1 MRYVAPYRRIVIIS
15 VICAFFVGLATAGG
29 LGTMVPIL
37 SVLINGDT
45 VSDWGN
51 QRIVEK
57 RLQIDVALEGDDL
70 RVVRVTPDGI
80 AARAGLHKGDYLA
93 HKVTD
98 ARAILSALS
107 DPDIHAL
114 TVQPE
119 SNRPVTFAN
128 LPPVP
133 MHWAIAR
140 QILQKFPTGPIS
152 SIAAVLAV
160 CVAISLFGNFVRYFQ
175 EHYADRAAIYAV
187 NDIRRRLYDH
197 VLHVPMEFFA
207 RSGTSD
213 VTSRLVQD
221 CQGLQ
226 DGFTSVLGQSIQM
239 PINAL
244 GAFILALTISWK
256 LTLFIVLFAP
266 IMVGIIRKF
275 GKKMRRANR
284 RALQSS
290 SSMLGQIEATLLGI
304 RVVKGSNAERF
315 ERRRYSQIMDGLKIE
330 QVRMSRLDAISAP
343 TMEILMLL
351 VVCVVVLW
359 ATNLVQVR
367 RELKPEQFFGVMACL
382 ATIAESLRRFGK
394 LNNVLQRSGAAAAR
408 IFQTLS
414 VPVERPR
421 HMLGRGDRPKIK
433 LPPVTQDIRFEN
445 VTFAYAN
452 NNNPALSNVSL
463 TVNKGECVAIV
474 GRNGSGKTTL
484 AALLPR
490 FYDPQQGRVL
500 IDNIDVRD
508 ATLRSLRSQ
517 ITVVTQ
523 ESVIF
528 PGTIAQNIAYGS
540 PLATKE
546 QIESAARRA
555 FAHEFIVE
563 RADGYQTMLGE
574 LGGSM
579 SGGQKQR
586 LNIARAMLQATPILI
601 LDEATSQV
609 DAESENLIQKAID
622 SLMHERTTFVIA
634 HRLGTILSADRIVVM
649 DRGQVIA
656 AGKHEELLKTC
667 ETYRSLYERQ
677 M

>member
-1 MRYVAPYRRIVIIS
+1 M
-15 VICAFFVGLATAGG
+15 
-29 LGTMVPIL
+29 
-37 SVLINGDT
+37 NGDT
-45 VSDWGN
+45 VSDWAN

-57 RLQIDVALEGDDL
+57 RLKIDVIREGDDL
-70 RVVRVTPDGI
+70 RVVRVTRDGI
-80 AARAGLHKGDYLA
+80 ADHAGLHKFDSL
-93 HKVTD
+93 TNPTTN
-98 ARAILSALS
+98 ARAVLSQLS
-107 DPDIHAL
+107 DPAVSAATIYLEPDRPIHF
-114 TVQPE
+114 
-119 SNRPVTFAN
+119 NH
-128 LPPVP
+128 LPRVP
-133 MHWAIAR
+133 WYWAIGR

-239 PINAL
+239 PINAI

-266 IMVGIIRKF
+266 IMVAIIRTF

-359 ATNLVQVR
+359 ATNLIQVR
-367 RELKPEQFFGVMACL
+367 GELKPDQFFGVMACL

-394 LNNVLQRSGAAAAR
+394 LNNVLQRSGAAASR
-408 IFQTLS
+408 IFQIMS

-421 HMLGRGDRPKIK
+421 HMLGRSDRPKIK
-433 LPPVTQDIRFEN
+433 LPAVSEDIRFEN
-445 VTFAYAN
+445 VSFAYAN
-452 NNNPALSNVSL
+452 NSNLALSNVSL
-463 TVNKGECVAIV
+463 TVKKGECVAIV

-490 FYDPQQGRVL
+490 FYDPQAGRVL
-500 IDNIDVRD
+500 IDGIDVRD

-555 FAHEFIVE
+555 FAHDFIVE
-563 RADGYQTMLGE
+563 RADGYQTLLGE

-586 LNIARAMLQATPILI
+586 LNIARAMLRATPILI

-609 DAESENLIQKAID
+609 DAESESLIQKAID

-656 AGKHEELLKTC
+656 AGKHEELLKSC
-667 ETYRSLYERQ
+667 ETYKSLYERH